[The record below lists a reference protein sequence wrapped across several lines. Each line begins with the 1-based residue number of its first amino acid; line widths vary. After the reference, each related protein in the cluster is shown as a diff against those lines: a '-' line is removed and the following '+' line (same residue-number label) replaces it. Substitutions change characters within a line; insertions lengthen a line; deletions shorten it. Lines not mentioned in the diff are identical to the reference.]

1 MKYFSIFVIFYC
13 TTNYNMFI
21 FPDKQKLLA
30 LEENGDDKNL
40 NMTKIGTKKQ
50 TQQAQD

>member
-1 MKYFSIFVIFYC
+1 
-13 TTNYNMFI
+13 MFI

-40 NMTKIGTKKQ
+40 NMTKIGTTKKQ
-50 TQQAQD
+50 TQQAQE